1 MYMPLRITKQ
11 RCSSK
16 NHVTFSHYF
25 GERRTFS
32 GPSPA
37 IPMSYLAL
45 VGAPAEKSRS
55 QAGSWAKDHDLDMRG
70 AACGIQGV
78 AHCAPSHAGPCG
90 ARLLP
95 GRPARGAVHVTQARS
110 TCGGELGKSHARAP
124 SST

>member
-55 QAGSWAKDHDLDMRG
+55 QAGSWVSRPFAWRCASRAEVPVPQGTAVDGTLSHLKALGRG
-70 AACGIQGV
+70 GED
-78 AHCAPSHAGPCG
+78 AGPG
-90 ARLLP
+90 
-95 GRPARGAVHVTQARS
+95 
-110 TCGGELGKSHARAP
+110 
-124 SST
+124 

>member
-55 QAGSWAKDHDLDMRG
+55 QAGSWVSDESANELQVSGCIRLGRSDALRSIGNQSRPPLDFSVDLLRARRDE
-70 AACGIQGV
+70 IGV
-78 AHCAPSHAGPCG
+78 GSEPST
-90 ARLLP
+90 
-95 GRPARGAVHVTQARS
+95 V
-110 TCGGELGKSHARAP
+110 
-124 SST
+124 